1 MSNRCFR
8 VHRPMFRHV
17 VATMAM
23 AMAMAL
29 VACGGGADGGAGDDA
44 GGDEPAAG
52 GDAQS
57 IFLERGC
64 AECHGEQGEGIG
76 GDPETVVA
84 GTNMIEQQ
92 FRVRIRNGRGAA
104 MPGYSEEQISE
115 EQLLLLYEWLKNP

>member
-1 MSNRCFR
+1 M
-8 VHRPMFRHV
+8 P
-17 VATMAM
+17 ATTRAVTSQPLGAM
-23 AMAMAL
+23 L
-29 VACGGGADGGAGDDA
+29 S
-44 GGDEPAAG
+44 P
-52 GDAQS
+52 S
-57 IFLERGC
+57 SWS
-64 AECHGEQGEGIG
+64 EGIG